1 MSNSFDRS
9 IAVVIGINEYQNGI
23 EPLQT
28 PVSDAIAIATRL
40 RDNYQYQF
48 IHPSFESGVIVNQ
61 FATKDQLETLFKDI
75 LPNKI
80 QPTQRDH
87 LLFYFAGHGIAR
99 NSDGKLQGFLIPQD
113 GNIKQQDSLLR
124 MIDLHDWL
132 SQLQCRHLLVILDCC
147 FADKFRWASTRKLI
161 PIPEK
166 IHWEHYHRFILA
178 SSGDDGTTRLCT
190 LHERELKKWQG
201 DNNGVHDLV
210 FSHDLAKLRLKL
222 KIK

>member
-1 MSNSFDRS
+1 MCNRTNFSEVRRIERTVSKNIIGNQLINNGSQFIFMSNSFDRS

-132 SQLQCRHLLVILDCC
+132 SQFCQVVTKD
-147 FADKFRWASTRKLI
+147 
-161 PIPEK
+161 
-166 IHWEHYHRFILA
+166 
-178 SSGDDGTTRLCT
+178 
-190 LHERELKKWQG
+190 
-201 DNNGVHDLV
+201 
-210 FSHDLAKLRLKL
+210 
-222 KIK
+222 